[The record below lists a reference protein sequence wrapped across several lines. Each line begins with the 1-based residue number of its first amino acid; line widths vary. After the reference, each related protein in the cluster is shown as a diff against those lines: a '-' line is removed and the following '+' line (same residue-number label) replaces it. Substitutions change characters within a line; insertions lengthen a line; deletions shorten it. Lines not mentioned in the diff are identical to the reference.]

1 MIPLISP
8 FEKALPI
15 IKKIEK
21 AGYEAYFVGGSVRD
35 SLLDQKIND
44 VDIAT
49 SAFPEEIKSIFK
61 RTVDV
66 GIEHGTVMVLIEEQ
80 SYEITTFRIES
91 DYQDYRRPD
100 QVTFVR
106 SLKEDLKRRDFTI
119 NALAMDKNGTIIDY
133 FNGKED
139 LRNQIIRA
147 VGSPEERFHEDAL
160 RMMRAVRFVSQL
172 DFEMEKETE
181 AAIYT
186 NHPLLEKI
194 AIERIRTEFMKL
206 LLGKGKEAGLKSFI
220 NTGLYCYC
228 PGLNDK
234 KKGLKDLSN
243 NHYVLTNSLTA
254 WTLLIYYINLP
265 LEEVEHFL
273 RSWKCSKKEINQVEV
288 AYAALLTRLEHK
300 LNRTQLYKTGLPI
313 ALEVENLAKDLD
325 NLIRPDNINTRYRE
339 LPIKSKK
346 ELAVSGTD
354 LMHYL
359 DIKPGKKLGILLEK
373 AECAVLYSEIPNEKK
388 SILDWLKQ
396 IKED

>member
-1 MIPLISP
+1 MISLIPP

-35 SLLDQKIND
+35 SLLDKNIND

-61 RTVDV
+61 RTIDV
-66 GIEHGTVMVLIEEQ
+66 GIEHGTVMVLFEEQ

-91 DYQDYRRPD
+91 DYQDYRRPE

-133 FNGKED
+133 FNGKAD

-147 VGSPEERFHEDAL
+147 VGSPKERFHEDAL

-172 DFEMEKETE
+172 NFEMEEKTE

-186 NHPLLEKI
+186 NHSLLEKI

-206 LLGKGKEAGLKSFI
+206 LLGKGREAGLKSFV

-228 PGLNDK
+228 PGLNGK
-234 KKGLKDLSN
+234 KKGLLDLSS
-243 NHYVLTNSLTA
+243 NHYVLSSSLTA
-254 WTLLIYYINLP
+254 WTLLIYYIDLP
-265 LEEVEHFL
+265 LDAVESFL
-273 RSWKCSKKEINQVEV
+273 RSWKCSKKEITQVEV
-288 AYAALLTRLEHK
+288 AYTALLARLEHK
-300 LNRTQLYKTGLPI
+300 LSRIQLYKTGLTI
-313 ALEVENLAKDLD
+313 ALEVEKLAKSLD
-325 NLIRPDNINTRYRE
+325 NLINSDNINTRYKE
-339 LPIKSKK
+339 LPIKNKK

-354 LMHYL
+354 LIRYL
-359 DIKPGKKLGILLEK
+359 NIKPGKGLGRLLEK
-373 AECAVLYSEIPNEKK
+373 AEFAVLYSKIPNEKK